1 MPSAHAK
8 NSKQAQAQSGWYQS
22 ALLVVLLACVAC
34 VLDARV
40 NTGGAKRSNSSGYFL
55 FLFSILCFLICFFF
69 VVFLFL
75 FLLSFLFA
83 FLFAFFVL
91 LFSLDCKKGSKRL
104 IVFLFVCDLHLFFL
118 QCLFIYFFTLVVL
131 ATYSVS
137 VF

>member
-1 MPSAHAK
+1 M
-8 NSKQAQAQSGWYQS
+8 
-22 ALLVVLLACVAC
+22 LLACVAC

-83 FLFAFFVL
+83 FLFCFFH
-91 LFSLDCKKGSKRL
+91 L
-104 IVFLFVCDLHLFFL
+104 IARRDQSEWLYFCLFVCLWFACIHFFYIV
-118 QCLFIYFFTLVVL
+118 CLFVLIYFFYIVVL
-131 ATYSVS
+131 RIPCPFFNSFIVCVCVVARGNK
-137 VF
+137 